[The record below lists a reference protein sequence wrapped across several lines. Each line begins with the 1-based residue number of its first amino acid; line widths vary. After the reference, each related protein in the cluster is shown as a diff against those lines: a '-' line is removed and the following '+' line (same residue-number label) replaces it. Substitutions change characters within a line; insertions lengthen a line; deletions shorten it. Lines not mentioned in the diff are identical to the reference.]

1 MLRRSFATLFLV
13 LLFTLTLTAQAPSG
27 DISGVVADPSGAI
40 VPGVT
45 VTLTNPAT
53 NAVRTALTNEAGL
66 YVLRAIPPGVYNLRA
81 ELSGFRAVE
90 RKNIEVQVGSS
101 NRIDVTLEIGEV
113 NSIVEVLGGAPVLQ
127 TETASIGTVIENRR
141 IVELPLNG
149 RNYLQLASLI
159 PGATTNGPTSSQG
172 KQRMGGQR
180 NSFALN
186 VSGQR
191 IHFNHYALDGVEAR
205 I

>member
-13 LLFTLTLTAQAPSG
+13 MLFTLTLTAQAPSG

-81 ELSGFRAVE
+81 ELSGFR
-90 RKNIEVQVGSS
+90 
-101 NRIDVTLEIGEV
+101 
-113 NSIVEVLGGAPVLQ
+113 
-127 TETASIGTVIENRR
+127 
-141 IVELPLNG
+141 
-149 RNYLQLASLI
+149 
-159 PGATTNGPTSSQG
+159 
-172 KQRMGGQR
+172 
-180 NSFALN
+180 
-186 VSGQR
+186 
-191 IHFNHYALDGVEAR
+191 
-205 I
+205 

>member
-1 MLRRSFATLFLV
+1 MLGRLFTTLFLV
-13 LLFTLTLTAQAPSG
+13 ILFTFNLAAQAPTG
-27 DISGVVADPSGAI
+27 DISGVVSDPSGAL

-66 YVLRAIPPGVYNLRA
+66 YVLRAIPPGVYNLKA

-113 NSIVEVLGGAPVLQ
+113 NSIVEVSGGAPVLQ
-127 TETASIGTVIENRR
+127 TETARSVRSSKTAVLSNC
-141 IVELPLNG
+141 L
-149 RNYLQLASLI
+149 SMD
-159 PGATTNGPTSSQG
+159 ATISS
-172 KQRMGGQR
+172 
-180 NSFALN
+180 
-186 VSGQR
+186 
-191 IHFNHYALDGVEAR
+191 
-205 I
+205 